1 MTGPYHIWRVAG
13 TVNDEPLAVLVVTH
27 TGTDAEPA
35 VVPGMVALLQLG
47 LRVHHPE
54 AGPVSI
60 ELGVVTLVGELLG
73 PLPEA
78 L

>member
-13 TVNDEPLAVLVVTH
+13 TVNGDPLAVLVITH

-35 VVPGMVALLQLG
+35 VVPGMVALLQRG
-47 LRVHHPE
+47 LRGVDP
-54 AGPVSI
+54 ADGPVSI

-73 PLPEA
+73 PLPET